1 MNDRETLIDYKGEIT
16 YGIISELLRQLKHK
30 TDQMNT
36 PVSIFKRLLSV
47 TDESLENISM
57 YFEKLKIQNPSY
69 KEYPSRYILDIAN
82 GSYCITAQNQIAIED
97 KKKLQD
103 RIDEINSFSEIE
115 VKEKYK
121 KTIANGKFTREGG
134 AGLGL
139 LIIAKSSGN
148 KINYTFEQLNK
159 NFFYFSLTI
168 EIKNEIHGYIT
179 D

>member
-1 MNDRETLIDYKGEIT
+1 MDDRETLIDYKGEIT

-30 TDQMNT
+30 TDQLNM
-36 PVSIFKRLLSV
+36 PMSIYKRLLSI

-57 YFEKLKIQNPSY
+57 YFDKLKNSY
-69 KEYPSRYILDIAN
+69 NTFKEYPSRYTLSSTN
-82 GSYCITAQNQIAIED
+82 SSYWITAQNQITFED
-97 KKKLQD
+97 KLVLQEKIE
-103 RIDEINSFSEIE
+103 RINSFSEFEI
-115 VKEKYK
+115 KEGYK
-121 KTIANGKFTREGG
+121 ETIANGRITKEGG

-148 KINYTFEQLNK
+148 KINYTFEQLNEE
-159 NFFYFSLTI
+159 FLYFSITI